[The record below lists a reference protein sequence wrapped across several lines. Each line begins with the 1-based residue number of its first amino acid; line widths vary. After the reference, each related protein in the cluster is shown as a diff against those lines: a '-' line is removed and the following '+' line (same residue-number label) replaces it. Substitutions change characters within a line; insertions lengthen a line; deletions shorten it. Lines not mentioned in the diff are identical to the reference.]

1 MVVMRA
7 KPSVVAGGSLRGA
20 LCVGVLRLIAEPSSA
35 STAWIARLALALR
48 RHAACTSRFGGR
60 RSGREDVPTLRRI
73 LGVAGALVLLYI
85 GVRSLRSAFRAKAAE
100 DEKPDNVTLRPL
112 AAFRMAL
119 AATASNPATIG
130 YWAAAFAAAT
140 AANVTRTAVAS
151 VAMLVGVGCGMALWF
166 AVLSFGATVLQR
178 RHRLQRTGAARGRVR
193 REARHSNRRARG
205 HDLWWK
211 AGACLYSMQVCTFA
225 WVAAS

>member
-1 MVVMRA
+1 VLLQ
-7 KPSVVAGGSLRGA
+7 VARCAVRYVWVSSG
-20 LCVGVLRLIAEPSSA
+20 LIAEPSSA
-35 STAWIARLALALR
+35 STAWIAGLALALR

-60 RSGREDVPTLRRI
+60 RSGREDVLTLRRI

-130 YWAAAFAAAT
+130 YWPLP
-140 AANVTRTAVAS
+140 S
-151 VAMLVGVGCGMALWF
+151 PLP
-166 AVLSFGATVLQR
+166 R
-178 RHRLQRTGAARGRVR
+178 RQT
-193 REARHSNRRARG
+193 
-205 HDLWWK
+205 
-211 AGACLYSMQVCTFA
+211 
-225 WVAAS
+225 